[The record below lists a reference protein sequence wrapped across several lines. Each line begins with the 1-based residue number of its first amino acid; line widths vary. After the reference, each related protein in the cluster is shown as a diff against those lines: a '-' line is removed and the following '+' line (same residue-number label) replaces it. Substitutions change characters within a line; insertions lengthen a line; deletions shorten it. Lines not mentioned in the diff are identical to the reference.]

1 MANLKETSV
10 WEPTIRQLET
20 SDPVMGGENGIS
32 NTAPRQITNRTL
44 WLKNAIADAVE
55 NITTLGTTKANKA
68 TTLAGYGITD
78 ATQVPSVSAEIDI
91 NKYTSNG
98 VFITPTTSLLNLPK
112 NWPQNR
118 YFIDVARV
126 KDSSYIRQS
135 INSST
140 DTLSA
145 YRVYNGTAWTAWVM
159 NYGVNPLSVNN
170 IAFNYAVGNAAYP
183 FRNGELSAGQYS
195 DGVIF
200 AADLGDGDAVQIVAT
215 TDGKT
220 LMRSQKAGVWTAKQ
234 LDDATWGN
242 IRNKP
247 TTLSGYGITD
257 GATKTEVNAKAAKA
271 TTLSGYGITDG
282 ATKTENN
289 AKADKAT
296 TLSGYGITDAVN
308 APTVSTQTD
317 INNYQ
322 TNGTFMTPLTGLAN
336 LPAGWSQGRYFVDVT
351 KTAGS
356 SYIRQNI
363 TNTTSNQTASRV
375 WSGTSWTDWAINTS
389 NSMFVGVLDESGY
402 CTLPNGL
409 IMQWG
414 KATVAS
420 SGTTVTLPIRF
431 PSKAVAVAAG
441 ISSANTPT
449 EALYAY
455 ALTTSQI
462 IIDMSGANTA
472 VATWIAYGY

>member
-10 WEPTIRQLET
+10 WEPTISQLET
-20 SDPVMGGENGIS
+20 SDPVMGGENGVS

-44 WLKNAIADAVE
+44 WLKNALADAVE
-55 NITTLGTTKANKA
+55 NITTLGTTKADKA
-68 TTLAGYGITD
+68 TSLSGYGITD
-78 ATQVPSVSAEIDI
+78 GATKTE
-91 NKYTSNG
+91 
-98 VFITPTTSLLNLPK
+98 
-112 NWPQNR
+112 
-118 YFIDVARV
+118 
-126 KDSSYIRQS
+126 
-135 INSST
+135 
-140 DTLSA
+140 
-145 YRVYNGTAWTAWVM
+145 
-159 NYGVNPLSVNN
+159 VN
-170 IAFNYAVGNAAYP
+170 AK
-183 FRNGELSAGQYS
+183 
-195 DGVIF
+195 
-200 AADLGDGDAVQIVAT
+200 AD
-215 TDGKT
+215 
-220 LMRSQKAGVWTAKQ
+220 KA
-234 LDDATWGN
+234 
-242 IRNKP
+242 

-282 ATKTENN
+282 ATKTEVN

-296 TLSGYGITDAVN
+296 TLAGYGITDAVN

-322 TNGTFMTPLTGLAN
+322 TNGTFMTPATGLTN

-351 KTAGS
+351 KTVGS
-356 SYIRQNI
+356 SYIRQSI

-375 WSGTSWTDWAINTS
+375 WSGTSWTEWAINTS

-414 KATVAS
+414 KTKVVS
-420 SGTTVTLPIRF
+420 SGTNVTLPIQF
-431 PSKAVAVAAG
+431 PNKAVAVAAG
-441 ISSANTPT
+441 ISSANAPT

-455 ALTTSQI
+455 ALTASQI
-462 IIDMSGANTA
+462 IIDMSGPNTA